1 MKKIWV
7 TFSVWFVAT
16 IMLLAQ
22 NDTVN
27 VVNVLNEQT
36 GKEIAIELPE
46 AMSRD
51 YDGLLKNWH
60 IKNYLMLSNEDCEN
74 GGENPIYGDSVY
86 ATRLARIPSIVEMPY
101 NAEVRKMI
109 DIYSGRLR
117 NKVAYMLGAMNFYM
131 PIFEEALDMYD
142 LPNELKY
149 LPVIESALN
158 PVAVSRAGASG
169 LWQFMLKTGKIYDLQ
184 SNSLIDERRD
194 PIKSTYAAARY
205 LKELYGIYND
215 WSLVIAAYNC
225 GPGNINKAIQRSGG
239 KADYWAI
246 YNYLPKETR
255 GYVPAFIAANYIMT
269 YYCEHNICPLKAELP
284 AGTDTIQIH
293 RDLHFQQISDVCKI
307 ELDEIRALNPQY
319 KRDII
324 PGNSMECT
332 LRLPREAVTLFINS
346 GDSTYAYRAK
356 EFFKKRQY
364 VDVKSTAVANSSN
377 GKLIYHKIRRGETLS
392 KIARKYGVTVKKI
405 RKWNG
410 LNGNSITAGKR
421 LKIYR

>member
-1 MKKIWV
+1 MKKILV

-36 GKEIAIELPE
+36 GKEIAIGLPE
-46 AMSRD
+46 SMSRD
-51 YDGLLKNWH
+51 YDDLLKNWH
-60 IKNYLMLSNEDCEN
+60 VKNYLMVSDENCESN
-74 GGENPIYGDSVY
+74 GENPIYSDSVY
-86 ATRLARIPSIVEMPY
+86 ANRLARIPSIMEMPY

-109 DIYSGRLR
+109 DIYSGRMR

-158 PVAVSRAGASG
+158 PVAVSRAGAAG
-169 LWQFMLKTGKIYDLQ
+169 LWQFMLKTGRIYNLQ

-205 LKELYGIYND
+205 LKDLYGIYND

-239 KADYWAI
+239 KADYWTI
-246 YNYLPKETR
+246 YNYLPRETR

-269 YYCEHNICPLKAELP
+269 YYCEHNICPLRAELP
-284 AGTDTIQIH
+284 AGTDTVQIH
-293 RDLHFQQISDVCKI
+293 SDLHFQQIIDVCKV

-324 PGNSMECT
+324 PGNSMTCT

-346 GDSTYAYRAK
+346 GDSIYAHRAK
-356 EFFKKRQY
+356 EFFKKRKY
-364 VDVKSTAVANSSN
+364 VDLKSTAVAKSSN

-410 LNGNSITAGKR
+410 LRGNSITAGKR

>member
-1 MKKIWV
+1 MRKILI
-7 TFSVWFVAT
+7 TFSVWIVAT
-16 IMLLAQ
+16 GLLFAQ
-22 NDTVN
+22 NDTAD

-36 GKEIAIELPE
+36 GKEVAIGLPE
-46 AMSRD
+46 GMLRD
-51 YDGLLKNWH
+51 YDALLKDWH
-60 IKNYLMLSNEDCEN
+60 VRNYLTVSNGDCETSDVV
-74 GGENPIYGDSVY
+74 PSFSDSVY
-86 ATRLARIPSIVEMPY
+86 AARLARIPSIMEMPY

-109 DIYSGRLR
+109 DLYSGRLR

-158 PVAVSRAGASG
+158 PAAVSRAGASG

-246 YNYLPKETR
+246 YNYLPRETR

-269 YYCEHNICPLKAELP
+269 YYCEHNICPLVAELP
-284 AGTDTIQIH
+284 AGTDTIQIS
-293 RDLHFQQISDVCKI
+293 RDLHFQQISDLCKV

-324 PGNSMECT
+324 PGNSMMCT

-346 GDSTYAYRAK
+346 GDSVYDYRAK
-356 EFFKKRQY
+356 EFFKKRKY
-364 VDVKSTAVANSSN
+364 VDVKSTAVAKSSG

-410 LNGNSITAGKR
+410 LRGNSITAGKR